1 MTVRMRGNLAP
12 RPFPIEMLLTC
23 LCRGVAKLQLARQLA
38 STMWYS
44 VVVMGDTNK
53 INIDTIMSN
62 TSSSIEVS
70 SNTDRGYTSL
80 TCDLFGE
87 EGLEKLL

>member
-1 MTVRMRGNLAP
+1 
-12 RPFPIEMLLTC
+12 
-23 LCRGVAKLQLARQLA
+23 
-38 STMWYS
+38 
-44 VVVMGDTNK
+44 
-53 INIDTIMSN
+53 MSN

-87 EGLEKLL
+87 EGLEKLLWKTFLTNQITGVEGSGFRLTSYNAKLLTQTT